1 MHFVRLIHVKVPQDQ
16 MANAEKIW
24 REDCA
29 PLMKQAPGCVSEELL
44 KCLDEPG
51 EYISYSEWE
60 SEEAIETYRASAAH
74 EEIQRHSRGL
84 QGAKAVVKRY
94 AVIP

>member
-16 MANAEKIW
+16 MAHAEKIW

-29 PLMKQAPGCVSEELL
+29 PLMKQAAGCVSEELL

-60 SEEAIETYRASAAH
+60 SEQAIETYRASAAH

>member
-1 MHFVRLIHVKVPQDQ
+1 MHFVRLIHVKVPQEQ
-16 MANAEKIW
+16 MAKAEKIW
-24 REDCA
+24 REDCG

-51 EYISYSEWE
+51 EYISYSEWV
-60 SEEAIETYRASAAH
+60 SEEAIEAYRVSPAH
-74 EEIQRHSRGL
+74 EEIQRHSREL
-84 QGAKAVVKRY
+84 QGAQAIVKRY

>member
-1 MHFVRLIHVKVPQDQ
+1 MPYVRLIHVNVPQDQ
-16 MANAEKIW
+16 MAKAEKIW
-24 REDCA
+24 REDCG
-29 PLMKQAPGCVSEELL
+29 PLMKQAPGCLSEELL

-60 SEEAIETYRASAAH
+60 SEEAIEAYRKSAAH
-74 EEIQRHSRGL
+74 AEIQRHSMGL

-94 AVIP
+94 SVIP